1 MTNPGIDTILQKMD
15 DLQKEFFKAQGQVM
29 NKDTSGKID
38 NPDLYANI
46 RHTFCKDYE
55 MMADAVGLLALND
68 IKSNTRML

>member
-1 MTNPGIDTILQKMD
+1 MTNPGIDTILKKMD

-46 RHTFCKDYE
+46 GGKFCNGYE
-55 MMADAVGLLALND
+55 MMADAVGLLAQND
-68 IKSNTRML
+68 IKSKTRML